1 MTLTITLFYSM
12 FFIQTEFCQPIL
24 IEQNLDER
32 EKSLE
37 GTRNGIPKY
46 LKISSSTFYLPP

>member
-1 MTLTITLFYSM
+1 MTLTITLFYCM
-12 FFIQTEFCQPIL
+12 FFIQTEFCQHIL

-46 LKISSSTFYLPP
+46 FEDK